1 MKNPFRN
8 LPRRW
13 FGAIIDINRKYKRP
27 RLNMTKPVRFTLLFL
42 RFYLLFLVL
51 LIIYKFI
58 TLVRH

>member
-13 FGAIIDINRKYKRP
+13 FGAIIEINRKYKRP
-27 RLNMTKPVRFTLLFL
+27 RLTMTPAVRRALLFL

>member
-13 FGAIIDINRKYKRP
+13 FGAIIEINQKFSRP
-27 RLNMTKPVRFTLLFL
+27 RLVMTPAVRRTLFFL
-42 RFYLLFLVL
+42 RFYLLFLVA

>member
-8 LPRRW
+8 IPQSW
-13 FGAIIDINRKYKRP
+13 FGAITEINRKYSKP
-27 RLNMTKPVRFTLLFL
+27 RLNMTPTVRFTLLFL